1 MSILSR
7 LAVFLVLIFNLLV
20 FPVFVH
26 AQEVNCDDP
35 DKPTSL
41 QCIPVFLGNISDTLV
56 VLASVAAVIFIT
68 YAGIKFIT
76 SSGDPIRLA
85 SAKKT
90 LIFAI
95 AGLLII
101 LFAYF
106 IIKLVAFTTG
116 VDCGILG
123 IGGCN

>member
-1 MSILSR
+1 MSILPR
-7 LAVFLVLIFNLLV
+7 LVVYLVLFFNLIL
-20 FPVFVH
+20 FPNMAL
-26 AQEVNCDDP
+26 AQAADCSDP

-41 QCIPVFLGNISDTLV
+41 QCIPVFLGNIADKAV
-56 VLASVAAVIFIT
+56 ILAGFAAVIFIT
-68 YAGIKFIT
+68 YAGIKFMT

-95 AGLLII
+95 IGLLII

-106 IIKLVAFTTG
+106 AIKLAAFTTG
-116 VDCGILG
+116 VECSVLG
-123 IGGCN
+123 IGDC

>member
-1 MSILSR
+1 MSILPR
-7 LAVFLVLIFNLLV
+7 LIVYLVLFLNLFC
-20 FPVFVH
+20 FPSFVL
-26 AQEVNCDDP
+26 AQGVDCNDP
-35 DKPTSL
+35 EKPTSL
-41 QCIPVFLGNISDTLV
+41 QCIPVFLGNIADKAV
-56 VLASVAAVIFIT
+56 ILASFAAVIFIT

-95 AGLLII
+95 LGLLII

-106 IIKLVAFTTG
+106 MIKMVAFTTG
-116 VDCGILG
+116 VECGILG
-123 IGGCN
+123 IGDC

>member
-1 MSILSR
+1 MSILPR
-7 LAVFLVLIFNLLV
+7 LIVYLVLFLNLFF
-20 FPVFVH
+20 FPSFAF
-26 AQEVNCDDP
+26 AQGVDCNDP
-35 DKPTSL
+35 EKPTSL
-41 QCIPVFLGNISDTLV
+41 QCIPVFLGNIADKAV
-56 VLASVAAVIFIT
+56 ILASFAAVIFIT

-95 AGLLII
+95 LGLLII

-106 IIKLVAFTTG
+106 MIKLVAFTTG
-116 VDCGILG
+116 VECGILG
-123 IGGCN
+123 IGDC